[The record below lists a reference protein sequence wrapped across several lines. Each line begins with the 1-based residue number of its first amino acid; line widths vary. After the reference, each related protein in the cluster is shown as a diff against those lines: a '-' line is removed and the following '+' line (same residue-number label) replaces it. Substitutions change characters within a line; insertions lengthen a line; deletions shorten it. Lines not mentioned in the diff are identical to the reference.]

1 MTTVSIDETKLE
13 SFVGQVVSDM
23 AAAQAGVLTYLG
35 DRLGLYGAMSGA
47 GPVTPAQLAERTD
60 TNERSVRE
68 WLNAQTAGGY
78 VTFDPAAATYELP
91 REHAMVLA
99 DQDSP
104 VGFAPG
110 AFEVIAA
117 SWGAADKAVD
127 AFRSGAGVGWAEFDS
142 RLARGVERFFR
153 PGYRA
158 NLTSSWLPALEGVDA
173 KLQAGARVADV
184 GCGHGASSIAMAEAY
199 PASTF
204 SGFDFHDESI
214 EAARRAA
221 ADAGVADRV
230 SFDVATAQEFPGSGY
245 DLVCFFDCLHDMG
258 DPVGAARQARQAL
271 ADDGTVLLVEPFA
284 NDALEDNLNPVGRAF
299 YAFSTIICTQNSLA
313 QDVGAALG
321 AQAGEARLAD
331 VMHEAGFTRFRRA
344 TETPFNLILEARP

>member
-13 SFVGQVVSDM
+13 TFLGQVVSEM
-23 AAAQAGVLTYLG
+23 AAAQAGVLIYVG
-35 DRLGLYGAMSGA
+35 DQLGLYGAMSGA
-47 GPVTPAQLAERTD
+47 GPLTPEQLASRTD

-68 WLNAQTAGGY
+68 WLNAQAAGGY
-78 VTFDPAAATYELP
+78 VTYDPAAATYELP
-91 REHAMVLA
+91 AEHAMVLA

-104 VGFAPG
+104 AFIAPG

-117 SWGAADKAVD
+117 SWGAADKVVD
-127 AFRSGAGVGWAEFDS
+127 AFRTGTGVGWAEFDS
-142 RLARGVERFFR
+142 RLASGAERFFR

-204 SGFDFHDESI
+204 SGFDFHGESI
-214 EAARRAA
+214 EVARQRA

-230 SFDVATAQEFPGSGY
+230 SFEVATGQNFPGSGY
-245 DLVCFFDCLHDMG
+245 DLICFFDCLHDMG
-258 DPVGAARQARQAL
+258 DPVGAVRQARQAI

-284 NDALEDNLNPVGRAF
+284 NDAVEDNLNPVGRAY

-313 QDVGAALG
+313 QDVGRALG
-321 AQAGEARLAD
+321 AQAGEASLAE
-331 VMHEAGFTRFRRA
+331 VLREGGFTRFRRA